1 MSNGITADLNI
12 GARIETGELAN
23 GRVAAAIDTNVVLS
37 ACVELPC
44 ARLTIDGMAIE
55 ASVELR
61 MEGDNIALHLAPRVS
76 EPKGGSLELTL
87 PMFSGGGYLE
97 KKVDSWQGAI
107 TARLGPVFVSG
118 LAIVKPKGGQLSLL
132 VLLTGEFVPPIQ
144 LSFGFTLAG
153 VGGMVGIHRK
163 VDDKALSDAVSSGQL
178 SRILFPRNLEG
189 SQRDLLT
196 AFDRCFP
203 DHPGGILAGPFLKLG
218 WGTPAL
224 VTATIGVV
232 IHSEGV
238 LVLGR
243 LAICLPFEQ
252 LDLIHI
258 EATII
263 GTINEKGFAL
273 DASLANSSIVGMP
286 ITGDFKLRVPYEDK
300 PGSMFALSAG
310 GFHPAYPV
318 PEGMEGMRRIG
329 TEISPGVL
337 LRARLE
343 AYLAVTS
350 NSVQFGALAQ
360 LTAGFDGFGIE
371 GSFAFDALILFEP
384 SFGFQAELHAS
395 VSVECCDFSVASLSL
410 DGCLAG
416 PAPFRISGHAS
427 ISILFFD
434 VDIDLPE
441 LVWGHTEQVHL
452 PDARD
457 PYLVLQDQL
466 KVPSNWS
473 AVAPSKP
480 LVQLRSGAELSG
492 AIHPLS
498 RVGFRQSAVP
508 LFFRLQRMDGV
519 ALPSPTLLQLH
530 MIVPNTNPPEIIPS
544 TRTYADFVDSQFL
557 DLTDDQRLHAGAYG
571 SRCGGCE
578 LDANAQE
585 HAVSADIFARDEV
598 YECKVLPSPDPERKR
613 KRGFFSLLG
622 RARFYTSVEHL
633 RDKVIPITITDPS
646 APALANTATLANEQA
661 HLQAQI
667 FNNARQHD
675 LVVNNAA
682 TFLESNPECLEKP
695 GAYRALDSVTKFD
708 SANHEYVARW
718 ELT

>member
-1 MSNGITADLNI
+1 MSNGLTADLSI
-12 GARIETGELAN
+12 GARLEPGEFAN
-23 GRVAAAIDTNVVLS
+23 GRMAAAIDTSVVLS
-37 ACVELPC
+37 ASVELPC
-44 ARLTIDGMAIE
+44 ARLTIDGMAVE
-55 ASVELR
+55 ASVELQL
-61 MEGDNIALHLAPRVS
+61 EGGQLVLRCTPRVS
-76 EPKGGSLELTL
+76 KPKGGSLELTL

-97 KKVDSWQGAI
+97 KKEDSWQGAI

-118 LAIVKPKGGQLSLL
+118 LAIVKPKAGQLSLL

-153 VGGMVGIHRK
+153 VGGMVGIHRTI
-163 VDDKALSDAVSSGQL
+163 DQKALADAVSSGQL

-189 SQRDLLT
+189 SQRDLLA

-203 DHPGGILAGPFLKLG
+203 DRPDGILAGPFLKLC

-232 IHSEGV
+232 ISSEGV

-286 ITGDFKLRVPYEDK
+286 ITGDFKLRIPYEAK
-300 PGSMFALSAG
+300 GGSMFALSAG

-318 PEGMEGMRRIG
+318 PEGMGGMRRIG
-329 TEISPGVL
+329 TEISPGPL

-384 SFGFQAELHAS
+384 SFGFQAELHAR

-441 LVWGHTEQVHL
+441 LVWGHSEEVRL
-452 PDARD
+452 PAARD
-457 PYLVLQDQL
+457 PYDVLRKQIETA
-466 KVPSNWS
+466 SNWS
-473 AVAPSKP
+473 TVAPDKP
-480 LVQLRSGAELSG
+480 LVQLRPGAELSG

-498 RVGFRQSAVP
+498 RVAFKQSAVP
-508 LFFRLQRMDGV
+508 LFFRMQRMDGV
-519 ALPSPTLLQLH
+519 ALPSPTSLEVH
-530 MIVPNTNPPEIIPS
+530 MLSLDEQQRIASELTE
-544 TRTYADFVDSQFL
+544 AEFVDSQFL

-571 SRCGGCE
+571 VHCGGRQFQA
-578 LDANAQE
+578 DAQE
-585 HAVSADIFARDEV
+585 HAVFTQVFSRDEI
-598 YECKVLPSPDPERKR
+598 YECKILPNPEPERKR
-613 KRGFFSLLG
+613 KRGFLSLFDS
-622 RARFYTSVEHL
+622 ARFYTSVDHL
-633 RDKVIPITITDPS
+633 RNKVIPIAIADPGS
-646 APALANTATLANEQA
+646 PALANTSTLENEQA
-661 HLQAQI
+661 RLQAQLAT
-667 FNNARQHD
+667 NAQQHD
-675 LVVNNAA
+675 LVVNSAA
-682 TFLESNPECLEKP
+682 GFLEGNSEFLAKP

-708 SANHEYVARW
+708 SDNHEYVARW
-718 ELT
+718 ELGA